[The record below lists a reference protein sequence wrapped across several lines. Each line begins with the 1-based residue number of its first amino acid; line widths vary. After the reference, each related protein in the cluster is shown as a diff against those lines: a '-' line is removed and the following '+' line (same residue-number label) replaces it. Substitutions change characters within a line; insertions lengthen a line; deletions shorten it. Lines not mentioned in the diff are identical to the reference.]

1 MKKLLFIL
9 LVLAAGSAAGFL
21 YYKKDSGKLEAVQP
35 IRGPAVQAVYA
46 TGTVEPSVLIPVAP
60 RQAARLIALMA
71 DEGQTVKKG
80 EVLAQ
85 LEDTDLQ
92 NTLTELQAKADLA
105 EKDYNRKNE
114 LYRRKATSEQDLD
127 QAKAARD
134 AARATVERARAELSY
149 LQLRAAED
157 GLVIRR
163 EGEVGEMIASNQPVF
178 WMSCCK
184 PLRIVSEV
192 DEEDIALVQPGQK
205 VLIAADAYPGE
216 TFSGKVL
223 SITPKGDPVA
233 RSYRVRIGLDGDQK
247 LMIGMTAETNIV
259 TQEKES
265 ALLVPLQSVADG
277 KIWTVESGKLK
288 SRPVRT
294 GMKTLR
300 AIEILE
306 GIDENS
312 VVITDADRDMK
323 DGQDVSVMMK
333 EWKAE

>member
-1 MKKLLFIL
+1 MKKALFIL
-9 LVLAAGSAAGFL
+9 LVLLAGGAAGYL
-21 YYKKDSGKLEAVQP
+21 YYKKDSGKLGAVRP
-35 IRGPAVQAVYA
+35 ARSPAVQAVYA

-60 RQAARLIALMA
+60 RQSARLVALMA
-71 DEGQTVKKG
+71 DEGQQVKKG
-80 EVLAQ
+80 DVLAQ

-105 EKDYNRKNE
+105 VKDYNRKSE
-114 LYRRKATSEQDLD
+114 LYRRKATSEQDME
-127 QAKAARD
+127 QSKAARD
-134 AARATVERARAELSY
+134 AALATVERAKAELSY

-163 EGEVGEMIASNQPVF
+163 EGEVGEMIPSNQPVF

-205 VLIAADAYPGE
+205 VLIAADAFPGE
-216 TFSGKVL
+216 IFNGKVL

-233 RSYRVRIGLDGDQK
+233 RSYRVRIGLENAAK

-259 TQEKES
+259 TKEKES
-265 ALLVPLQSVADG
+265 ALLVPLGAVADG
-277 KIWTVESGKLK
+277 KIWIVESGKLK
-288 SRPVRT
+288 PLPTRT
-294 GMKTLR
+294 GIKTLR
-300 AIEILE
+300 AVEILD
-306 GIDENS
+306 GIDENT
-312 VVITDADRDMK
+312 VVLIDADRELA
-323 DGQDVSVMMK
+323 DGQDVSVMIK